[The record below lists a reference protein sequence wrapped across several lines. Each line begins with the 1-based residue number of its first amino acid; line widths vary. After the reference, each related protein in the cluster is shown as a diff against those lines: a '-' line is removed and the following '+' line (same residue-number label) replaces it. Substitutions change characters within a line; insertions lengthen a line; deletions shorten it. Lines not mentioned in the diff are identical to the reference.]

1 MGYRVNNDR
10 HLFGSVDTQAKLS
23 CLKQYLQ
30 AYSIA
35 LKNKGFQRVYIDAF
49 AGTGSRTVTR
59 AALPIFS
66 DGEENAMEVN
76 TPGSARIALEVEP
89 GFTNFLFIEQ
99 DPIKAQALQ
108 QLVDQHRERGVRASV
123 TAGDANDI
131 VQRLCRNYNW
141 HKDNMRGVIFLDPY
155 GMEVSWET
163 VQAIAETKALD
174 CWYFFPLSGLYRNAP
189 RDSSKL
195 DQSKTD
201 SLTRLFGTDLWR
213 TEWYAQ
219 EEGQT
224 DLFSQESRDYRA
236 FDVERIEEWVR
247 QRLMAVFKGTVLKPL
262 RLRHSNK
269 APMASLF
276 FAVSNPHPQAVKVAS
291 DIAGHILKAG
301 ISSQVRSR

>member
-1 MGYRVNNDR
+1 VSNDR
-10 HLFGSVDTQAKLS
+10 HLFGSIDTQMKLS
-23 CLKQYLQ
+23 CLMQYLQ

-66 DGEENAMEVN
+66 NGEEGSVEVN

-89 GFTNFLFIEQ
+89 GFTNNIFIEQ
-99 DPIKAQALQ
+99 DPVKAKALQ
-108 QLVDQHRERGVRASV
+108 HLVAQYSESGRRASV

-131 VQRLCRNYNW
+131 VQRLCRRYDW
-141 HKDNMRGVIFLDPY
+141 HNDNMRGVIFLDPF

-189 RDSSKL
+189 RDPSRL
-195 DQSKTD
+195 DQPKID
-201 SLTRLFGTDLWR
+201 ALTRLFGTDLWR

-219 EEGQT
+219 IEGQS
-224 DLFSQESRDYRA
+224 DLFDDQSRDYRA
-236 FDVERIEEWVR
+236 FGVDRIEDWVR
-247 QRLMAVFKGTVLKPL
+247 HRLMTVFKGTVLKPL
-262 RLRHSNK
+262 RLRHSNN

-276 FAVSNPHPQAVKVAS
+276 FAVSNPSKQAVKVAS

-301 ISSQVRSR
+301 ISSQIRSR